1 MSERVNSSLKTAVK
15 GTTIVL
21 AGSVVSL
28 LLWFS
33 SKVLIV
39 RSTTKEEFGIYSL
52 AVAVVSVLAMLAAMG
67 LPEGV
72 ARFVSIRLGE
82 GNRGEADSVSVTAL
96 RISFVSGIGFY
107 IVLFLFSSPVSKHI
121 FYMPQLAPALRVISV
136 FLPLTILSNI
146 IGSILRGH
154 NIIGPKVLF
163 LDVGQPLSLLL
174 FLGAFLLLGLPFIS
188 ILYAFTLSMA
198 AVLLFMGI
206 YTFKRLGL
214 NPFSASLG
222 RAKDL
227 LKFALPLLF
236 SGLAGLVMMWT
247 DTLMVGRYLDA
258 VNVGVYNVSVTLV
271 RLLIVPLS
279 AITFVF
285 MPLAGAMYAKEQ
297 HSELNRTYQVLTK
310 WTFFA
315 TLPIFFVLFFFPEMT
330 ITTLFGERFVTSS
343 PSLRILSLGF
353 LFHTFLGVNSMLL
366 IVMGMSRAI
375 MNISFFAAF
384 LNIVLNYV
392 LIKHLGMG
400 IEGAA
405 LATAI
410 SYVALNVVTSAV
422 VYKQSRMHPLTAKY
436 LRPVVGSAGV
446 GLLVYLLAKSLPLH
460 LWMMPLYLV
469 LFILCY
475 LLSLILTRSIEKE
488 DIALFDA
495 VRERTGIHMDFIRKF
510 LIKAEHSEP
519 S

>member
-163 LDVGQPLSLLL
+163 LDVGQPLS
-174 FLGAFLLLGLPFIS
+174 P
-188 ILYAFTLSMA
+188 LSMA